1 MNRRNWIRLTSLSA
15 GGLVLS
21 NKLIASR
28 LIYPV
33 LTDELTRAA
42 FGSNFKW
49 GVAAASYQTEGAWNI
64 DGKGE
69 SVWDRFSHTKRKIE
83 NGDTGD
89 IATDFYHRYAEDIA
103 LIKAMNFDIFRF
115 SLSWSRIF
123 PKGIGE
129 VNTKGVEFYHK
140 VIDECIAQGIE
151 PWITIF
157 HWDHPQALEE
167 QGGWTNRKM
176 VDWFSEYAN
185 FVTKEY
191 GEKVKNWMIINEPLS
206 YTAMGH
212 MLGEMAPGR
221 KGLKN
226 FIPAIHHSVLCQAEG
241 GRIAR
246 QNVNQGNI
254 GTTFVTSCVEPLD
267 DKPKNIE
274 AAVRMDAL
282 MNRMFIE
289 PSLGMGYPEE
299 RLPVLQKTRKYMLPG
314 DAEKMA
320 FDYDFVGLQYYFRT
334 MTKKSL
340 MPKLRASEVSAEK
353 RNAPMNE
360 MKGEVYPHGLY
371 KMLKQYY
378 EYGKIKKI
386 IVTENGTCV
395 IDKFENGKVNDL
407 ERIQYFKDHLHSV
420 LKAKKE
426 GVPVDGYFVWSLTDN
441 FEWDKGFRPRF
452 GIVYTDYEDNLKR
465 HIKDS
470 GYWFQEFLKK

>member
-1 MNRRNWIRLTSLSA
+1 MNRRNWIKLSSLSA

-21 NKLIASR
+21 NKLLANQFINPLIAN
-28 LIYPV
+28 
-33 LTDELTRAA
+33 ELNKAA
-42 FGSNFKW
+42 FGNGFKW
-49 GVAAASYQTEGAWNI
+49 GVAAASYQIEGAWNI

-69 SVWDRFSHTKRKIE
+69 SVWDHFSHSKGKIE

-89 IATDFYHRYAEDIA
+89 IATDFYHRYKEDIA
-103 LIKAMNFDIFRF
+103 LIKALNFKIYRF

-129 VNTKGVEFYHK
+129 VNQKGVEFYHK

-157 HWDHPQALEE
+157 HWDHPQALED
-167 QGGWTNRKM
+167 QGGWTKRKM
-176 VDWFSEYAN
+176 VDWFSEYTN
-185 FVTKEY
+185 FVTNEFGK
-191 GEKVKNWMIINEPLS
+191 KVKNWMIINEPLS
-206 YTAMGH
+206 YTALGH
-212 MLGEMAPGR
+212 MLGDMAPGR

-226 FIPAIHHSVLCQAEG
+226 FFPAIHHTVLCQAEG

-246 QNVNQGNI
+246 QNVSNGNI
-254 GTTFVTSCVEPLD
+254 GTTFVTSYVEPVD

-282 MNRMFIE
+282 MNRIFIE

-299 RLPVLQKTRKYMLPG
+299 RLPVLKKLNKYMEPDDL
-314 DAEKMA
+314 DKMA

-360 MKGEVYPHGLY
+360 MNGEVYPEGLY
-371 KMLKQYY
+371 HMLKRYH

-395 IDKFENGKVNDL
+395 IDKLENGRVHDV
-407 ERIQYFKDHLHSV
+407 ERIQYFKDHLYAV
-420 LKAKKE
+420 LKAKNE
-426 GVPVDGYFVWSLTDN
+426 GIPVDGYFVWSLTDN

-465 HIKDS
+465 YIKDS
-470 GYWFQEFLKK
+470 GYWFQEFLK